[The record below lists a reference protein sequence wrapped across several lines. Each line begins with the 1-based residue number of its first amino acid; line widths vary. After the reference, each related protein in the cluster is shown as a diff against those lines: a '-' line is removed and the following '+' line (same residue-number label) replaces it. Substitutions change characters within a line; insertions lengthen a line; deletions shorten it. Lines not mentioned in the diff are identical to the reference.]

1 MVKKDEKEVK
11 KPQHEDSQIT
21 IVDSLECFGI
31 VNDPKE
37 KKKFRI
43 VVGNHAASSIL
54 FDSVSEAKAYIE
66 KKPYELIM
74 ALSFEIA
81 YSLINKK

>member
-1 MVKKDEKEVK
+1 MAKNEKKEVK
-11 KPQHEDSQIT
+11 QPQGEQPQIT
-21 IVDSLECFGI
+21 IVDSHECFGI

-37 KKKFRI
+37 KEKFRI
-43 VVGNHAASSIL
+43 VVGNHCASSIM
-54 FDSVSEAKAYIE
+54 FDSVAEAKAYIE

-74 ALSFEIA
+74 ALSFEMA